1 MKSVR
6 DRDGNVKTRI
16 VVLIVAKMSI
26 SSNAAIVKGIC
37 ARSVHVQHSVRGG
50 IVAKYV
56 VMIAIVSLKW
66 KPPRANVDSVSTRA
80 ASARNVVG
88 LSIKQVAMWSVKD
101 AEAFFSLR
109 LKRKM

>member
-1 MKSVR
+1 MKSV
-6 DRDGNVKTRI
+6 RDGNVKTRI
-16 VVLIVAKMSI
+16 VVSIVATMSI
-26 SSNAAIVKGIC
+26 SSNAAIVTGIC

-56 VMIAIVSLKW
+56 VMIATVSLKLIL
-66 KPPRANVDSVSTRA
+66 PRANVDSVSTRA
-80 ASARNVVG
+80 ARNVVG
-88 LSIKQVAMWSVKD
+88 VSIKQVAMLSVKA